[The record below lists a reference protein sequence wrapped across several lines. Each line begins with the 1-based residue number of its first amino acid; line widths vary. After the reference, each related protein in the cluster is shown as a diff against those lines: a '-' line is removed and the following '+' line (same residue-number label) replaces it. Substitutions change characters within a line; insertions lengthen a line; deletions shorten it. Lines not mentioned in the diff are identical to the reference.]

1 MFGVLNTFSDEKV
14 VVERERAAKSY
25 RLSSFYIGK
34 VMAELPLNLVGP
46 VLFGSVVYWLVG
58 LNDDAGAFFRFIVIL
73 LETGFAAIGLGM
85 LVASAAPN
93 AQVATAFAPI
103 IMVLMILFGGF
114 YINVDSLPDAIR

>member
-1 MFGVLNTFSDEKV
+1 MVGKIAPGLFFALILGAIYSDVGNDQKSIQDKIGALFFFTINQSFGNMFGVLNTFSDEKV

-73 LETGFAAIGLGM
+73 LEVT
-85 LVASAAPN
+85 
-93 AQVATAFAPI
+93 
-103 IMVLMILFGGF
+103 
-114 YINVDSLPDAIR
+114 